1 MPRWARYTACR
12 LLPKLV
18 GGVSVFALMKR
29 IFLTCLAAMFAA
41 LPAQAQ
47 ITDLPNFELP
57 NVFEAP
63 ADETKP
69 EDERKDYAHL
79 PPKAEKQARLDD
91 LFIKLRDET
100 DADTANLIAEEI
112 WAHWLQSGSASVD
125 LLIRR
130 ATAAATNGKT
140 KLARRLYDQILV
152 IEPDYAEAW
161 ARSGRL
167 ALDNGDYNRAVVE
180 VSQALVIEPRH
191 FYALW
196 TLGNILESLERQDE
210 ALAVYSEAHK
220 LYPALEIVKKRK
232 EYLETRLQGEIL

>member
-1 MPRWARYTACR
+1 VPRGARYTACR

-18 GGVSVFALMKR
+18 GGVSVFELMKP
-29 IFLTCLAAMFAA
+29 IILTCLAALFVAV
-41 LPAQAQ
+41 PAQAQ
-47 ITDLPNFELP
+47 IQELPNFELP
-57 NVFEAP
+57 NIFQAP
-63 ADETKP
+63 DDETKP
-69 EDERKDYAHL
+69 EDERKDYSHL

-91 LFIKLRDET
+91 LFIKLKNES
-100 DADTANLIAEEI
+100 DADTANLVAEEI
-112 WAHWLQSGSASVD
+112 WAHWLNSGSASGD

-130 ATAAATNGKT
+130 ATSAASNGDKE
-140 KLARRLYDQILV
+140 LARRLYDQILV

-180 VSQALVIEPRH
+180 VTQALVIEPRH

-210 ALAVYSEAHK
+210 ALAVYIEAHK
-220 LYPALEIVKKRK
+220 LYPALEIVKDRK
-232 EYLETRLQGEIL
+232 EYLESQLEGEIL